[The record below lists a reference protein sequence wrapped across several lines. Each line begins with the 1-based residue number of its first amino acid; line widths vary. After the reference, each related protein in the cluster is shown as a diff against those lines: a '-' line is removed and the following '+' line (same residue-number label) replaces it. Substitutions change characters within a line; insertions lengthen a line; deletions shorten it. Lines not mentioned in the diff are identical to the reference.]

1 MIGKWAYVFTD
12 VEGSTQLWRDHEDT
26 MRADMARM
34 DQLVDE
40 CLARVNGAR
49 HRNRGEGDSHFI
61 TVTSANLAA
70 EFLRDWLPKLRAESW
85 ATPAELRVRAAIHL
99 GESELRESDFYGN
112 EVNFTARLRGLAWG
126 WQVLVS
132 EPASQQIRSEWLHDL
147 GVHRVKDAEGL
158 IPIHQLALPGLPE
171 SFPPLRGIELPP
183 NNLPAFGTTFVGRGP
198 QMTALVQAQSSHRC
212 TTLVGAGGTGKTR
225 LAVEFAHRR
234 MASFPSGAWFID
246 LSQLSSDQDLEP
258 QIRRTLELPEHP
270 SLTWIEQVR
279 DRTSGRPILLVFDNC
294 EHLIDAAANT
304 VDALLFGCPDAKV
317 LCTSRAPLEL
327 SLEKVIPLD
336 PLEVDGDDSAA
347 VRLFRSRAELVGY
360 LYKPEDSEAV
370 EQICRGLDG
379 LPLAIEIAAA
389 RLSTSDLADLELS
402 LANIPDLLAS
412 GRRTSIQRQRNLES
426 LIRWSY
432 DLCDPLDQE
441 VWKALSLLP
450 GPILLEA
457 AEAALPHRAGIDRSL
472 GSLHQ
477 NSLLN
482 WDGESVRFLKPLRDF
497 AFQLLG
503 ESPSN
508 RQAAERQLLGWTV
521 EFAEDQEALFLG
533 GDQSRLLTTL
543 DQQYENLREGIRLG
557 IRLEESELAARLGIA
572 LSRFWR
578 TRGFWSIAED
588 ILSQLVEGVPSE
600 SAVRAKLLS
609 SLGIFAWKRG
619 DLDLARVRLETAST
633 VTSKEVDS
641 RTWAAIQSNLGLVLS
656 ELGLL
661 RESQHAHEA
670 ALEVRR
676 AAGHEQDLMSSLN
689 NLGLLHWHQDR
700 LDSARALFLECLVLR
715 SRFRDLLGTATTL
728 NNLGL
733 VETDLDLLTE
743 AEENLSRAHT
753 IFCEL
758 QDPSGEAQ
766 TLFALADVTYKRSL
780 FDEAR
785 EKYLDCQRRFRQ
797 LGDRWGLVSCDLSV
811 ADIDLIQENWDLAI
825 EGYTSALLHVE
836 HINQPTHAL
845 HALMGLA
852 AGAQARGETDRSI
865 LLASLA
871 RGVRHHVHDKPTW
884 HCPVGL
890 SDLPEGEISVSSVQ
904 EAIRLALAP

>member
-1 MIGKWAYVFTD
+1 
-12 VEGSTQLWRDHEDT
+12 
-26 MRADMARM
+26 MRADMALM
-34 DQLVDE
+34 DRLVDE
-40 CLARVNGAR
+40 SLSTVNGTR
-49 HRNRGEGDSHFI
+49 HRSRGEGDSHFI
-61 TVTSANLAA
+61 TVPSAQLAA
-70 EFLRDWLPKLRAESW
+70 EFLRDWLPKLRAQKWE
-85 ATPAELRVRAAIHL
+85 TPAELRVRAAIHL

-132 EPASQQIRSEWLHDL
+132 EAASQEIRSDWLHDL

-158 IPIHQLALPGLPE
+158 IPVHQLALPGLPE

-198 QMTALVQAQSSHRC
+198 QVTALVQAQSSHRC

-246 LSQLSSDQDLEP
+246 LSHLSSEQDLEP

-270 SLTWIEQVR
+270 TVTWIEQLR
-279 DRTSGRPILLVFDNC
+279 DRTAGKPILLVFDNC
-294 EHLIDAAANT
+294 EHLIDSAANT

-317 LCTSRAPLEL
+317 VCTSRAPLEL
-327 SLEKVIPLD
+327 SLEKVIYLD
-336 PLEVDGDDSAA
+336 PLEVEGEDSAA
-347 VRLFRSRAELVGY
+347 VRLFRARAELVGY
-360 LYKPEDSEAV
+360 MFRPGDSQAIG
-370 EQICRGLDG
+370 QICRGLDG
-379 LPLAIEIAAA
+379 LPLALEIAAA

-402 LANIPDLLAS
+402 LADVPDLLSS

-441 VWKALSLLP
+441 VWKTLSLFP
-450 GPILLEA
+450 GPVLLEA
-457 AEAALPHRAGIDRSL
+457 AEAALPHRVGIDRSL
-472 GSLHQ
+472 ESLHQ
-477 NSLLN
+477 NSLLS

-497 AFQLLG
+497 ALQLLG

-508 RQAAERQLLGWTV
+508 RQSAEHQLLGWTV

-533 GDQSRLLTTL
+533 GDQSRLLKTL

-557 IRLEESELAARLGIA
+557 IRLEEPELAARLGIA

-578 TRGFWSIAED
+578 TRGLWSIAED
-588 ILSQLVEGVPSE
+588 ILTQLVEGVPRE
-600 SAVRAKLLS
+600 SVLSAKLLS

-633 VTSKEVDS
+633 PTSREADS

-661 RESQHAHEA
+661 PESQKAHEA

-700 LDSARALFLECLVLR
+700 LDSARTLFLECLVLR

-743 AEENLSRAHT
+743 AEANLSRAHA

-766 TLFALADVTYKRSL
+766 TLFALADVTYKRSQ
-780 FDEAR
+780 FDQAR
-785 EKYLDCQRRFRQ
+785 DKYLDCQRRFREI
-797 LGDRWGLVSCDLSV
+797 GDRWGLVSCDLSV
-811 ADIDLIQENWDLAI
+811 ADIDLIQEKWDPAI
-825 EGYTSALLHVE
+825 EGYRSALLHVE
-836 HINQPTHAL
+836 YINQPTHAL
-845 HALMGLA
+845 HAVIGFA
-852 AGAQARGETDRSI
+852 AIAHAQGDSI
-865 LLASLA
+865 RANQLSALA
-871 RGVRHHVHDKPTW
+871 RGLRHHVHEKPSW
-884 HCPVGL
+884 HCPTSL
-890 SDLPEGEISVSSVQ
+890 ADLPPGETKVADVQ
-904 EAIRLALAP
+904 EAIRLALGT